1 MNAKNPTATDCAA
14 LEQTIERQI
23 LQRTWGFLHHV
34 RVDVREDRVVV
45 HGYTSRYYHKQLAIQ
60 AALEALRFRDPVPV
74 ELDIIVGTN
83 DQWGRSPS
91 ERFHGASLRSL
102 LTIDGGERSQTQG

>member
-1 MNAKNPTATDCAA
+1 MNANNPTEMDCAT

-23 LQRTWGFLHHV
+23 LQRTWGFLHHI
-34 RVDVREDRVVV
+34 RVEVRENRVVV

-60 AALEALRFRDPVPV
+60 AALEALRPHNALPV
-74 ELDIIVGTN
+74 ELDIVVGTN

-91 ERFHGASLRSL
+91 ERFHGRSLRSF
-102 LTIDGGERSQTQG
+102 LTSDAEKRSRV